1 MTGEVPVRWGKN
13 RRRWHLDKSV
23 SISHVLTVVG
33 VVGGMLMQIQELMT
47 TVESQ
52 GKTLERLE
60 YLINRRAEACGP
72 IAWPSPVAD
81 VEVRVAE
88 TKP

>member
-1 MTGEVPVRWGKN
+1 MVGEVPVRWGKN
-13 RRRWHLDKSV
+13 RRGWHLDKSV
-23 SISHVLTVVG
+23 SVSHVLTVIG
-33 VVGGMLMQIQELMT
+33 VVVGMVLQIQDLKNT
-47 TVESQ
+47 TESQ

-60 YLINRRAEACGP
+60 YMINRRADACGP

-88 TKP
+88 IKP